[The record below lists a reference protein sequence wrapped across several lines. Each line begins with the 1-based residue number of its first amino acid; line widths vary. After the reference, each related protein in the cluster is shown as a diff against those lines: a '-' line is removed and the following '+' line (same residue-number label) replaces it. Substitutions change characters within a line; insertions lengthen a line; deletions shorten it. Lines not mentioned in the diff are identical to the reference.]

1 MIVRLSFHFN
11 DASKTGY
18 PRSQKNFFVQKNFY
32 KDLTCTTDFFEGW
45 CWFKFNNLGLLLGM
59 TLKLYS
65 CDAKWLKLKVTKLWT
80 ANSYVRK
87 DDKGGNPLSPPTPI
101 LNKAK
106 SLKLYYITLETNKVI
121 TKRIE
126 FNYCLAFSL

>member
-1 MIVRLSFHFN
+1 
-11 DASKTGY
+11 
-18 PRSQKNFFVQKNFY
+18 
-32 KDLTCTTDFFEGW
+32 
-45 CWFKFNNLGLLLGM
+45 M

-65 CDAKWLKLKVTKLWT
+65 CDAKWLKPKVTKLWT